1 MSETVMRDG
10 SLCPPNISEA
20 GVRRRMRF
28 GAISSA
34 LTVLLAGSVIVSHA
48 RWVWSAAVFVPAFVA
63 AIGFLQAG
71 RRTCVSRAAEGT
83 FEHEDFSKTPAAE
96 DAVVRS
102 REVATKIMRD
112 SMLIGA
118 GAVVITVVLRALR

>member
-1 MSETVMRDG
+1 MSATVMRDG

-28 GAISSA
+28 GAISTV
-34 LTVLLAGSVIVSHA
+34 LTVVLAGCVILTRA
-48 RWVWSAAVFVPAFVA
+48 RWFWSAAVFVPAYVA

-71 RRTCVSRAAEGT
+71 RRTCVARAAEGT

-96 DAVVRS
+96 DNAARS
-102 REVATKIMRD
+102 REVATTIMRD
-112 SMLIGA
+112 SLLISVG
-118 GAVVITVVLRALR
+118 VVALTIVLRALR